1 MKIVFK
7 KKNLIKIYH
16 RLKKRINTVFVNKVC
31 NFKKINKNKVLFKI
45 ININKVCNY
54 KKTHINKIKNN
65 IKKANINK
73 IRNIKK
79 TYINKIKVY
88 KIL

>member
-1 MKIVFK
+1 M
-7 KKNLIKIYH
+7 
-16 RLKKRINTVFVNKVC
+16 R
-31 NFKKINKNKVLFKI
+31 NFKKINKNKVLYKI

-79 TYINKIKVY
+79 TCINKIKVY
-88 KIL
+88 KIS